1 MTDPIRVLV
10 LDDDFRVGG
19 LHHGVVAARAGFA
32 ALDPVRTIA
41 EARAA
46 IRDHR
51 PDLLL
56 ADVYLPDGDGIALV
70 QEAAV
75 DAVLISAADDAGTVR
90 RALRA
95 GAIAYLMKPFEQRRL
110 VSVLDRY
117 ARYRN
122 LLSGEHAMRQQDV
135 DRALA
140 VLHGAGEASTTPS
153 RSATEQ
159 LILEA
164 LGSDEAS
171 AAEIGERVGIS
182 RATAQRHLTALA
194 ERSAVDVRLRY
205 GAAGRPEHRYT
216 VRG

>member
-1 MTDPIRVLV
+1 MTERIRVLV

-19 LHHGVVAARAGFA
+19 LHHGIVAEHPGYEV
-32 ALDPVRTIA
+32 LEPVRTVA

-46 IRDHR
+46 IRDRR
-51 PDLLL
+51 PELLL
-56 ADVYLPDGDGIALV
+56 ADVYLPDGDGISLV
-70 QEAAV
+70 RAAGL
-75 DAVLISAADDAGTVR
+75 DAVMISAAEDAPTVR

-95 GAIAYLMKPFEQRRL
+95 GAVAYLMKPFEKRRL
-110 VSVLDRY
+110 TAVLDRY

-122 LLSGEHAMRQQDV
+122 LLAGDRPLHQKDL

-140 VLHGAGEASTTPS
+140 ILHGAGEAASTS

-159 LILEA
+159 LILAA
-164 LGSDEAS
+164 LGAEEAS

-194 ERSAVDVRLRY
+194 DRSVVEVRLRY

-216 VRG
+216 LRS